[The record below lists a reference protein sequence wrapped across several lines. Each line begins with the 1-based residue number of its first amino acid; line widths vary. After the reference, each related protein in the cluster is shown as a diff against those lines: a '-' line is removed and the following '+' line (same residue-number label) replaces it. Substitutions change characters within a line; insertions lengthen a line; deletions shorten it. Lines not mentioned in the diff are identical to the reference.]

1 VAAAN
6 RIAELSRHFVDVVPV
21 DVFAWYASN
30 PVPEPP
36 QIENAAIH
44 QLSRQQPESRDV
56 LPHNRSK
63 EARPF
68 VARGDRGYLATL
80 DGRFAGWLWLSR
92 VSHRD
97 PWSGLRLR
105 IAPDE
110 AYLYALWAEPDYR
123 KLGVGALLMSAVLS
137 DMQREPEVNCVYGW
151 VDSGNREMQV
161 LIRMAFGFT
170 QVQRV
175 RRARLLH
182 LIGWQVPW
190 SDAPRFGPVSR
201 AGRHST
207 RHLAQRAVDGRN
219 WT

>member
-1 VAAAN
+1 MAARN
-6 RIAELSRHFVDVVPV
+6 HLAELTRHFVDVVPV
-21 DVFAWYASN
+21 DVFAWDASK

-36 QIENAAIH
+36 RIEGSAIH
-44 QLSRQQPESRDV
+44 VLSRRQDESQGV
-56 LPHNRSK
+56 LPRRRSK
-63 EARPF
+63 EAQPF
-68 VARGDRGYLATL
+68 LARGDRGYLATL

-97 PWSGLRLR
+97 PWSGLRFR

-110 AYLYALWAEPDYR
+110 AYVYAMWAEPNYR
-123 KLGVGALLMSAVLS
+123 KLGIGGLLMSAVLS
-137 DMQREPEVNCVYGW
+137 DLQREAAIKRVYGW

-170 QVQRV
+170 QIQRV

-182 LIGWQVPW
+182 LIGWQLPW